1 MELLKTAS
9 RFAEAYSKN
18 PSPELEYKL
27 RLSRYFARN
36 DPNFIRMGKFAC
48 RPYDSL
54 KSNGLT
60 IYQYYVLAD
69 FTGQK
74 PVRNKF

>member
-36 DPNFIRMGKFAC
+36 DPNFIRMGEFAC

-54 KSNGLT
+54 RSNGLT